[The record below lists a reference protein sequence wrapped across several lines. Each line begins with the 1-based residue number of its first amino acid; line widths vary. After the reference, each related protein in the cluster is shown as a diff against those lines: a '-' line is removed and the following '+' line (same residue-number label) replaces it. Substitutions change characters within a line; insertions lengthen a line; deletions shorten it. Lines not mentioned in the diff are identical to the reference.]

1 MSKDIFAYLQNEL
14 DSLAKSNNLRKL
26 PEVHHDNNRIIR
38 NGNNMLNIS
47 SNDYLGLASD
57 VLLRNRF
64 LEECRDRDYLFTAS
78 SSRLLTGNYTVYD
91 ELEQHLVTLYGS
103 ESALVFNCGY
113 HANTGILPAIADA
126 ATLVLADK
134 LVHASIIDGLKLT
147 DSKNIRFRHN
157 NYEQLE
163 RLLAHNA
170 HLYDRIIIVVESV
183 YSMDG
188 DLCDL
193 LRIVALKKQYDN
205 VLLYV
210 DEAHGVGVF
219 GQTGLGLAQECGCIK
234 DVDFIV
240 GTFGKALAST
250 GAYVICRS
258 VVREY
263 LINKMRPLIFT
274 TALPP
279 VNIAWTK
286 FIMENLYS
294 FEDKRKHLRS
304 LYENL
309 IKAVKLK
316 TGECNSQSQIIPFVA
331 GESEKAVEM
340 SVKLQKKGFYVLPV
354 RPPTVPQ
361 GTSRLRFSLTASI
374 TKDEMDRLTEAI
386 NQL

>member
-1 MSKDIFAYLQNEL
+1 
-14 DSLAKSNNLRKL
+14 
-26 PEVHHDNNRIIR
+26 
-38 NGNNMLNIS
+38 ML
-47 SNDYLGLASD
+47 
-57 VLLRNRF
+57 
-64 LEECRDRDYLFTAS
+64 
-78 SSRLLTGNYTVYD
+78 
-91 ELEQHLVTLYGS
+91 
-103 ESALVFNCGY
+103 
-113 HANTGILPAIADA
+113 
-126 ATLVLADK
+126 
-134 LVHASIIDGLKLT
+134 
-147 DSKNIRFRHN
+147 FR
-157 NYEQLE
+157 
-163 RLLAHNA
+163 
-170 HLYDRIIIVVESV
+170 S
-183 YSMDG
+183 
-188 DLCDL
+188 
-193 LRIVALKKQYDN
+193 
-205 VLLYV
+205 
-210 DEAHGVGVF
+210 
-219 GQTGLGLAQECGCIK
+219 
-234 DVDFIV
+234 
-240 GTFGKALAST
+240 AST